1 MLDAYDSRKQKLC
14 YSVAL
19 VLACSR
25 LRDGGG
31 KLFSNKGCTIR
42 NVKGG
47 VGLSGKACYFFH
59 NQQEC
64 RIFFSTFKPLHDFFF
79 PK

>member
-1 MLDAYDSRKQKLC
+1 MFEIKIKQ
-14 YSVAL
+14 YR
-19 VLACSR
+19 R
-25 LRDGGG
+25 LRVDTRQ
-31 KLFSNKGCTIR
+31 KNMSKGCTIR